1 MASKILVLDDE
12 EPILRMLKRRFTA
25 YFFEVDAVRRE
36 EEAKRLIAKQTYSV
50 VILDLGLSFLDHTG
64 GLDLIRYIQ
73 RRSPGTG
80 IVVYTANDDPKVED
94 LARQLGADSFVLKPA
109 PLSVLDTIVFKF
121 CKQDVVVKA

>member
-73 RRSPGTG
+73 RRSPSTG
-80 IVVYTANDDPKVED
+80 IVAS
-94 LARQLGADSFVLKPA
+94 AR
-109 PLSVLDTIVFKF
+109 PLL
-121 CKQDVVVKA
+121 VVVDLRIATGSFADMRVVRYVLVLAT